1 MHSQLLSVLEEKTNL
16 NEKEQ
21 DLFRQFF
28 QPKYLRK
35 GDLFQRSGTYNCSI
49 GFLKKGLVH
58 YYTDKDG
65 QETTK
70 EFSKEGEFVTD
81 YQSFVNKEP
90 AIQNIQA
97 IENCEL
103 LVISH
108 FELQQLTSSS
118 EIGKNIG
125 AYVLEHRFN
134 TMIKHLLSSYMHSPM
149 ERYQYFMDN
158 YGALCNRI
166 PQRMIA
172 SYVGVKPQSLCRIR
186 KRIVNDIS

>member
-1 MHSQLLSVLEEKTNL
+1 MHSQLISIIDEENSLE
-16 NEKEQ
+16 EKEQ
-21 DLFRQFF
+21 DLFCQYFH
-28 QPKYLRK
+28 PKHLRK
-35 GDLFQRSGTYNCSI
+35 GDLFQRSGAYNHSI
-49 GFLKKGLVH
+49 GFLKSGLVH
-58 YYTDKDG
+58 YYTEKNG

-90 AIQNIQA
+90 ATQNIQA

-108 FELQQLTSSS
+108 FDLQQLISCS

-149 ERYQYFMDN
+149 ERYQYFLDN
-158 YGALCNRI
+158 YDALCKRI

-186 KRIVNDIS
+186 RRIINNIS